1 MTIFVSR
8 LLNRFNPPTRAVGLQ
23 RLLEPL
29 AVRQPLVYRALVT
42 LVALAGYLLLLLFPL
57 IALGL
62 LGDLSRQWQIASTWQ
77 EWLWSGLDLL
87 IILFALALSS
97 PLLFNRFALPRG
109 LEVHRQNA
117 PKLFQLVEQLRQ
129 DFKYPVLDQIIL
141 RDGFGVEV
149 IRTPRLGL
157 PLLYQHTLVIGLD
170 SLLTL
175 PPTHF
180 KSALARRIGQLSGI
194 HNRHVGWLAS
204 LCQTWQ
210 HYHQAFKQQ
219 RSPLARPLQWLFAI
233 YAPFYTALAF
243 YAVRQNELEADR
255 YALDIA
261 NDDEIASLFSQLIV
275 TETFLKN
282 RFWPKIT
289 QLARRESQPEHRPYA
304 SMVQVLRRGL
314 NREEMQ
320 QWIKDA
326 FDTPSDVKDPT
337 PLLQQRLENIGHH
350 KPASPQPIK
359 ETAADTFLDP
369 TVKQKIVDKFD
380 QRWLAKLKHQSH
392 TSG

>member
-8 LLNRFNPPTRAVGLQ
+8 LLNRLNPPIRVIDLQ
-23 RLLEPL
+23 RLLESL
-29 AVRQPLVYRALVT
+29 AARQPLVYRGLVT

-57 IALGL
+57 IALSL
-62 LGDLSRQWQIASTWQ
+62 ISDLPRQWQIASSWQ
-77 EWLWSGLDLL
+77 DWLWNALDLL
-87 IILFALALSS
+87 IILFALALST
-97 PLLFNRFALPRG
+97 PLLFNRIALPRG
-109 LEVHRQNA
+109 LEIHRQNA

-141 RDGFGVEV
+141 RENFDVEV
-149 IRTPRLGL
+149 VRTPRHGL
-157 PLLYQHTLVIGLD
+157 PLLYHHSLVIGLD

-175 PPTHF
+175 PPNHF
-180 KSALARRIGQLSGI
+180 KSVLARRIGQLSGI
-194 HNRHVGWLAS
+194 HNRHIGWLAS

-275 TETFLKN
+275 TETFLTT

-289 QLARRESQPEHRPYA
+289 QLARREGTPEHCPYA
-304 SMVQVLRRGL
+304 GMVQVLRRGL
-314 NREEMQ
+314 NREQMQ
-320 QWIKDA
+320 QWIREA
-326 FDTPSDVKDPT
+326 FESPSDVKNPA
-337 PLLQQRLENIGHH
+337 PSLQQRLENIGHH

-369 TVKQKIVDKFD
+369 MVKQKIVDKFD
-380 QRWLAKLKHQSH
+380 QRWLAKLKHRSH

>member
-8 LLNRFNPPTRAVGLQ
+8 LLNRCNPPTRAVGLQ

-29 AVRQPLVYRALVT
+29 AARQPLVYRALVS
-42 LVALAGYLLLLLFPL
+42 LFALMGYLLLLLFPL

-62 LGDLSRQWQIASTWQ
+62 AGELSRQWQIAGTWQ

-87 IILFALALSS
+87 ILLCALALST
-97 PLLFNRFALPRG
+97 PLVFNRFALPRG
-109 LEVHRQNA
+109 LEIHRQNA

-141 RDGFGVEV
+141 REGFGVEV

-157 PLLYQHTLVIGLD
+157 PLLHHNTLVIGLD

-175 PPTHF
+175 PPAHF
-180 KSALARRIGQLSGI
+180 KSVLARRIGQLSGI
-194 HNRHVGWLAS
+194 HNRHIGWLAS
-204 LCQTWQ
+204 LCQAWQ

-219 RSPLARPLQWLFAI
+219 KSPLARPLQWLFAI

-275 TETFLKN
+275 TETFLKT
-282 RFWPKIT
+282 RFWPKIS

-314 NREEMQ
+314 NREAMQ

-326 FDTPSDVKDPT
+326 FDSPSDVKDPT

-350 KPASPQPIK
+350 KPTSPQPIK

>member
-8 LLNRFNPPTRAVGLQ
+8 LLNRANPPSRAVGLQ
-23 RLLEPL
+23 RRLEPL
-29 AVRQPLVYRALVT
+29 AVRQPLVYRGLVT
-42 LVALAGYLLLLLFPL
+42 LFALAGYLLLLLFPL

-62 LGDLSRQWQIASTWQ
+62 LSDLPRQWQIASTWQ
-77 EWLWSGLDLL
+77 EWLWSGLNLL
-87 IILFALALSS
+87 IILFALALST
-97 PLLFNRFALPRG
+97 PLLFNRFALPKG
-109 LEVHRQNA
+109 LEIHRQNA

-141 RDGFGVEV
+141 REGFGVEV
-149 IRTPRLGL
+149 IRTPRPGL
-157 PLLYQHTLVIGLD
+157 PLLHQHTLVIGLD

-175 PPTHF
+175 PPAHF
-180 KSALARRIGQLSGI
+180 KSVLARRIGQLSGI
-194 HNRHVGWLAS
+194 HNRYVGWLTA

-219 RSPLARPLQWLFAI
+219 KSPLARPLQWLFAI
-233 YAPFYTALAF
+233 YAPFYAALAF

-275 TETFLKN
+275 TETFLKT

-314 NREEMQ
+314 NRTEMQ
-320 QWIKDA
+320 EWIKDA
-326 FDTPSDVKDPT
+326 FNTPSDVKDPA
-337 PLLQQRLENIGHH
+337 PLLQQRLDNIGHH
-350 KPASPQPIK
+350 KPASPQPIR

-369 TVKQKIVDKFD
+369 TVKQKIIDKFD
-380 QRWLAKLKHQSH
+380 QRWLAKLK
-392 TSG
+392 